1 MGSLVRNQYRVPSF
15 LNTPESS
22 IPGCFSFSKLFSGIH
37 SGIPFALFL
46 TCSRAFSQVLFKK
59 MGRRNQAYFEGEIR
73 ALRQKKIEDATI
85 SYIHQ
90 LAGSDSELKQKSLLL
105 RNRKIREQNG
115 WQNTWNAFF
124 SALEPLLSTTELSLL
139 FTGRAKSSE
148 SNWKATTFKKYSKE
162 VKNFVKGYNDDACQK
177 HSALI
182 NNFRDIIGDQSL
194 LDYPLPK
201 AIDTLPEAPPYCI
214 SFFYSMICR
223 RYAIQFNPEGEVEA
237 FSESGLSFDD
247 AYPEQKTREETLS
260 LMRSENEKNYGP
272 IPAVFF
278 WILETQTFFQIAL
291 YLYSYNSNRNSG
303 DRKSGSY
310 KKEKSWEDFP
320 TALAIEHGSSIKSLF
335 PFDPFHSAENVIE
348 RVAESFWISYSLLS
362 ANSKDGNIIRNRIPD
377 GVRHIYC
384 QYIYKIKL
392 LVSELQTWEKWLKLP
407 KTGSIFNDA
416 AYKLDTILTS
426 IANCSENN
434 IHGSLLYINE
444 QRDSFSEPVN
454 NSVGRGS
461 WLQFWSAA
469 SSSRPWLKPFYVMA
483 LLSSKSCIHELPT
496 FVTDFFEMLLEDFEQ
511 IAKEYSDAC
520 ISDYVPSINEL
531 RS

>member
-1 MGSLVRNQYRVPSF
+1 MLHTHGVTGSKPVPRTIF
-15 LNTPESS
+15 INTLESS

-37 SGIPFALFL
+37 SGIPFTLFL
-46 TCSRAFSQVLFKK
+46 TCPRAFSQVLFKK
-59 MGRRNQAYFEGEIR
+59 MGRRNQAYFEEKIR
-73 ALRQKKIEDATI
+73 ALRQKRIEDATI

-139 FTGRAKSSE
+139 FTSRTKASE
-148 SNWKATTFKKYSKE
+148 SNWKATTFKKYSEK

-177 HSALI
+177 HTALI

-201 AIDTLPEAPPYCI
+201 AIDTLPEDPPYCI

-291 YLYSYNSNRNSG
+291 YLYSYNSSRNSG
-303 DRKSGSY
+303 DRKSESY
-310 KKEKSWEDFP
+310 KKEKS
-320 TALAIEHGSSIKSLF
+320 
-335 PFDPFHSAENVIE
+335 
-348 RVAESFWISYSLLS
+348 
-362 ANSKDGNIIRNRIPD
+362 
-377 GVRHIYC
+377 
-384 QYIYKIKL
+384 
-392 LVSELQTWEKWLKLP
+392 
-407 KTGSIFNDA
+407 
-416 AYKLDTILTS
+416 
-426 IANCSENN
+426 
-434 IHGSLLYINE
+434 
-444 QRDSFSEPVN
+444 
-454 NSVGRGS
+454 
-461 WLQFWSAA
+461 
-469 SSSRPWLKPFYVMA
+469 
-483 LLSSKSCIHELPT
+483 
-496 FVTDFFEMLLEDFEQ
+496 
-511 IAKEYSDAC
+511 
-520 ISDYVPSINEL
+520 
-531 RS
+531 